1 MAWNRPIEEK
11 VKAPG
16 EGEQRNVHVKGLVAG
31 VIVVLGAAVAAWWI
45 FGSGPAPVREGAD
58 GTKKGLIAEVK
69 PAVKAVAKP
78 AETNAVKAVDPNA
91 RPTKVGEIVNGYV
104 MLLGGRLRKVKG
116 VTKPSAIRKTLAQQT
131 FKHHSDVSLANLL
144 TAEPGG
150 LMVGDSSMYYR
161 NFDKEFAKSLKDP
174 IVIEED
180 DSEEVRELK
189 KGVIELRAEMQ
200 ERIKAGEDPV
210 KVMRQARDELMEAS
224 IYRRDLEK
232 QVDTIMRDGKNLT
245 EKGLEDLVNGANEM
259 LKGRGA
265 KPIRFDKALK
275 YKLKAYQRKARKENA
290 Q

>member
-45 FGSGPAPVREGAD
+45 WPSGESAGETPSPQTRE
-58 GTKKGLIAEVK
+58 LIKEVK

-150 LMVGDSSMYYR
+150 LMVGDSSMYYK

-174 IVIEED
+174 IIIEKD

-245 EKGLEDLVNGANEM
+245 EKDLEDLVNGANEM

>member
-1 MAWNRPIEEK
+1 MKRRGLRFPIRG
-11 VKAPG
+11 AI
-16 EGEQRNVHVKGLVAG
+16 AG
-31 VIVVLGAAVAAWWI
+31 ALVVLGAVIVAWWLWPDA
-45 FGSGPAPVREGAD
+45 SAPVAEDGD
-58 GTKKGLIAEVK
+58 GTKKDLIAEVK
-69 PAVKAVAKP
+69 PAAVAKP

-104 MLLGGRLRKVKG
+104 MLLGGRLRRVKG

-174 IVIEED
+174 IVIEEE

-200 ERIKAGEDPV
+200 DRIKAGEDPV

-232 QVDTIMRDGKNLT
+232 QVDSIMKERKDLT
-245 EKGLEDLVNGANEM
+245 EKDLEDLVNGANEM